1 MASEDIFQLSEKLS
15 QFKTTQDTVVTKLT
29 SISSDISKQ
38 LKDVRGEL
46 VQFTKEK
53 QNIQN
58 MGFKLEVME
67 AELGKLRTKLD
78 QSDDTIETTLKDE
91 TTIRAKVSE
100 LIGKV
105 VDLETRLNEAESSFL
120 SRLAH
125 IDAVSAEVSKIHL
138 TIEHMENVLDYHEND
153 SEGHKT
159 RIELAHEQLDEV
171 QEALTKS
178 TTSALETA
186 KEVGIFKKSLTGF
199 TEDISRV
206 DGKLAEFGSRLDNA
220 SSERN
225 AITGDVKELTSRFD
239 GLQENVSTAFLVKD
253 EVNRNKRE
261 LEEHRDRIKDL
272 QRVSTQIISRLQA
285 EEETVKEVL
294 ERESKKRLT
303 ALEKDLSGMV
313 DERIKTF
320 TARLDEEAKAV
331 EARAATLEEWS
342 KRMAAK
348 EKEIDSGLAR
358 LGVVK
363 EGEFETLK
371 GTVSALNTSVSKL
384 EKGQAKEIKQTSE
397 RQERDHG
404 RLKKLE
410 TKMDKTLEMIKGL
423 SDHINKVNDKV
434 DLLQF

>member
-29 SISSDISKQ
+29 TISSDISKQ

-58 MGFKLEVME
+58 MGFKLDVME
-67 AELGKLRTKLD
+67 AELGKLRTKLNL
-78 QSDDTIETTLKDE
+78 SDDTIETTLKDE
-91 TTIRAKVSE
+91 TAIRTKVSE

-105 VDLETRLNEAESSFL
+105 VDMETRLNEAESSFL

-159 RIELAHEQLDEV
+159 RIELAHEQLDQV
-171 QEALTKS
+171 QEALVKA

-186 KEVGIFKKSLTGF
+186 KEVGILKQSLAGF
-199 TEDISRV
+199 TNDISHIN
-206 DGKLAEFGSRLDNA
+206 GKLAELGSRLDNA

-225 AITGDVKELTSRFD
+225 ALVGDVKELTSRID
-239 GLQENVSTAFLVKD
+239 GVEENVSTAFLLKD

-261 LEEHRDRIKDL
+261 VEEHRDRIKDL

-285 EEETVKEVL
+285 EEETVKDVL
-294 ERESKKRLT
+294 ERESKKRLA
-303 ALEKDLSGMV
+303 ALEKDLTGMV

-320 TARLDEEAKAV
+320 TARIDEEAKQV

-348 EKEIDSGLAR
+348 EREIDTGLAR

-371 GTVSALNTSVSKL
+371 GTVSALNTSVSKM

>member
-1 MASEDIFQLSEKLS
+1 MASEDIFQLSERLS

-29 SISSDISKQ
+29 AISSDISNQ
-38 LKDVRGEL
+38 LKDVHGDL
-46 VQFTKEK
+46 VQFKKEK
-53 QNIQN
+53 ENIHN
-58 MGFKLEVME
+58 MGFKIEVME
-67 AELGKLRTKLD
+67 AELGKLRTKLNL
-78 QSDDTIETTLKDE
+78 SDDTIETTLKDE
-91 TTIRAKVSE
+91 TAIRTKVSE

-105 VDLETRLNEAESSFL
+105 VDMETRLNEAESSFL

-159 RIELAHEQLDEV
+159 RIELAHEQLDQV
-171 QEALTKS
+171 QEALVKA

-186 KEVGIFKKSLTGF
+186 KEVGILKQSLAGF
-199 TEDISRV
+199 TNDISHIN
-206 DGKLAEFGSRLDNA
+206 GKLAELGSRLDNA

-225 AITGDVKELTSRFD
+225 ALVGDVKELTSRID
-239 GLQENVSTAFLVKD
+239 GLEENVSTAFLLKD

-261 LEEHRDRIKDL
+261 VEEHRDRIKDL

-285 EEETVKEVL
+285 EEETVKDVL
-294 ERESKKRLT
+294 ERESKKRLA
-303 ALEKDLSGMV
+303 ALEKDLTGMV

-320 TARLDEEAKAV
+320 TARIDEEAKQV

-348 EKEIDSGLAR
+348 EREIDTGLAR

-384 EKGQAKEIKQTSE
+384 EKGQETELKQTSE
-397 RQERDHG
+397 RQKRDHE

>member
-1 MASEDIFQLSEKLS
+1 MASEDIFQLSERLS

-29 SISSDISKQ
+29 AISSDISNQ
-38 LKDVRGEL
+38 LKDVHGDL
-46 VQFTKEK
+46 VQFKKEK
-53 QNIQN
+53 ENIHN
-58 MGFKLEVME
+58 MGFRLEVME
-67 AELGKLRTKLD
+67 AELGKLRTKLNL
-78 QSDDTIETTLKDE
+78 SDDTIETTLKDE
-91 TTIRAKVSE
+91 TAIRSKVSE

-105 VDLETRLNEAESSFL
+105 VDMETRLNEAESSFL

-159 RIELAHEQLDEV
+159 RIELAHEQLDEI
-171 QEALTKS
+171 QEALGKA

-186 KEVGIFKKSLTGF
+186 KEVGILKQSLAGF
-199 TEDISRV
+199 TNDISRLN
-206 DGKLAEFGSRLDNA
+206 GKLAELGSRLDNA

-225 AITGDVKELTSRFD
+225 TLAENVKGLTSRLD
-239 GLQENVSTAFLVKD
+239 GVQENVSTAFLVKD
-253 EVNRNKRE
+253 EVDRNKRE

-320 TARLDEEAKAV
+320 TARLDEEAKQV

-371 GTVSALNTSVSKL
+371 GTVSALNTSMSKM
-384 EKGQAKEIKQTSE
+384 EKGQAKELKQTSE

-410 TKMDKTLEMIKGL
+410 TKMDKTLEMIKEL
-423 SDHINKVNDKV
+423 SDHINKINDKV

>member
-29 SISSDISKQ
+29 TISSDISRQ

-53 QNIQN
+53 QNIKN
-58 MGFKLEVME
+58 MEFKLEIME
-67 AELGKLRTKLD
+67 AELSKLKTKLV

-105 VDLETRLNEAESSFL
+105 VDMETRLNEAESSFL

-125 IDAVSAEVSKIHL
+125 IDAVSAELSKIHL

-171 QEALTKS
+171 QEALVKA

-186 KEVGIFKKSLTGF
+186 KEVGILKQSLAGF
-199 TEDISRV
+199 TNDISRLN
-206 DGKLAEFGSRLDNA
+206 GKFAELGSRLDNA

-225 AITGDVKELTSRFD
+225 GLAGDVKELTSRLD
-239 GLQENVSTAFLVKD
+239 GVEENVSTAFLVKD
-253 EVNRNKRE
+253 EANRNTRE

-285 EEETVKEVL
+285 EEETVKDVL

-320 TARLDEEAKAV
+320 TARIDEEAKQV

-371 GTVSALNTSVSKL
+371 GTVSALNTSVSKM
-384 EKGQAKEIKQTSE
+384 EKGQAKELKQTSE

-410 TKMDKTLEMIKGL
+410 TKMDKTLEMIKEL
-423 SDHINKVNDKV
+423 SDHINKINDKV

>member
-1 MASEDIFQLSEKLS
+1 MASEDIFQLSERLS

-29 SISSDISKQ
+29 AISSDISNQ
-38 LKDVRGEL
+38 LKDVHGDL
-46 VQFTKEK
+46 VQFKKEK
-53 QNIQN
+53 ENIHN

-67 AELGKLRTKLD
+67 AELGKLKTKLD
-78 QSDDTIETTLKDE
+78 MSDDTIETTLKDE
-91 TTIRAKVSE
+91 TAIRAKVSE

-125 IDAVSAEVSKIHL
+125 IDAVSAEMSKIHL

-171 QEALTKS
+171 QEALVKS

-199 TEDISRV
+199 SDDISRV
-206 DGKLAEFGSRLDNA
+206 DGKLAELGSRLDNA

-225 AITGDVKELTSRFD
+225 ALTGDVKELTSRLD
-239 GLQENVSTAFLVKD
+239 GLEENVSTAFLVKD
-253 EVNRNKRE
+253 EANRNTRE

-320 TARLDEEAKAV
+320 TARLDEEAKQV

-348 EKEIDSGLAR
+348 EREIDSGLAR

-384 EKGQAKEIKQTSE
+384 EKGQETELKQTSE
-397 RQERDHG
+397 RQKRDHE